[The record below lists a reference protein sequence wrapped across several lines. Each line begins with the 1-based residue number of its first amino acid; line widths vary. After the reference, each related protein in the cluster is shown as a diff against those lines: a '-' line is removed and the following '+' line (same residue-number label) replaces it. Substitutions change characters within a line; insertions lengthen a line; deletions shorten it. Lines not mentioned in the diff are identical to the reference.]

1 MNFWVMLIS
10 TLVTAVFT
18 ENIVFYYTYGMCPFL
33 GVSQKSKNA
42 VGMGLTVILVITLSS
57 MLSYIIYTYLLVPFE
72 LEYLQILLFILIIAA
87 LVQLMEILLKRF
99 IPALYKG
106 LGIYLPLVT
115 TNCAVLGTANAVI
128 SKGLTFV
135 NTIFYSFFI
144 GVGFLLALILMAGI
158 RERAEKADI
167 PKSFKGLPI
176 ALIAAGIMAMAFSG
190 LSGLNFFG

>member
-1 MNFWVMLIS
+1 MDFLVMIVS
-10 TLVTAVFT
+10 TFITAVFT
-18 ENIVFYYTYGMCPFL
+18 ENIVFHYTYGMCPFL
-33 GVSQKSKNA
+33 GVSQKSKTA
-42 VGMGLTVILVITLSS
+42 VGMGLTVILVITISS
-57 MLSYIIYTYLLVPFE
+57 ILSYLVYTYLLLPFE

-99 IPALYKG
+99 IPALYKA

-128 SKGLTFV
+128 AKELVFV
-135 NTIFYSFFI
+135 DTMFYSLFI
-144 GVGFLLALILMAGI
+144 GVGFLLALVLMSGI
-158 RERAEKADI
+158 RERSEKADI

-190 LSGLNFFG
+190 LSGLSFFG